1 MQRRRC
7 RQGDG
12 CSSLPGVVNELL
24 PRSARI
30 LLVSSLA
37 LSPLVAGAQPLPPT
51 PSLHPPST
59 TQPAPTPTQ
68 PAPAQPAQT
77 TPPPPPGAAT
87 TPPAPPPGASAQ
99 NANGPRTAVIDAAP
113 IGVDPAAAAFVTR
126 VLRGVVS
133 DAGFAVIP
141 TPELYAAAQ
150 RLQLPFPVPAEG
162 IYLLERALQAPL
174 ALTAEV
180 RASRG
185 LYVVRVRVRV
195 AVEATERVREV
206 SANQFQLEDQL
217 RAALPELLV
226 PPDPSR
232 TAAQGAQGANPP
244 GGANP
249 QPGTGTGATP
259 EQPLPLPR
267 RRRVRVHPRRWELSL
282 GPTFAF
288 GPGRDAFFN
297 FLASARV
304 GFFPQDRFG
313 FTLTVSYANLRGSE
327 GRVSNVLFMAGV
339 ETSVDLAPSIKLF
352 IPLRAEG
359 GYLPLNGPVFR
370 VTAGLSWQFARRW
383 RLEADLLSPTLWI
396 LPETTPVSLDLGV
409 RIVAG
414 L

>member
-1 MQRRRC
+1 M
-7 RQGDG
+7 
-12 CSSLPGVVNELL
+12 NELL

-30 LLVSSLA
+30 LLISSLA
-37 LSPLVAGAQPLPPT
+37 LWPLGAGAQPLPQT
-51 PSLHPPST
+51 PSLHPPPPT
-59 TQPAPTPTQ
+59 PPAPAQATPT
-68 PAPAQPAQT
+68 PPTPAQPAQT

-87 TPPAPPPGASAQ
+87 TPPAPPAASVQ

-126 VLRGVVS
+126 ILRAVVS

-195 AVEATERVREV
+195 AVEPTERVREV

-217 RAALPELLV
+217 RAALPEMLV
-226 PPDPSR
+226 PPDPTR
-232 TAAQGAQGANPP
+232 TAAATQGTQGPQGANPP
-244 GGANP
+244 DGTNP
-249 QPGTGTGATP
+249 QPGAGAGAGTTP
-259 EQPLPLPR
+259 EQPLALPR